1 MRKIPFSSE
10 STRTHLQERL
20 ISAAQDE
27 DPDLSKPIRVKLKN
41 IKNAAEQS
49 KCAINENALPLA
61 LCLGKSFKDSP
72 PFKRAQIFTTTALRA
87 TYFC

>member
-1 MRKIPFSSE
+1 MRKMPSSSE

-27 DPDLSKPIRVKLKN
+27 DPALSKPIRVKLKN
-41 IKNAAEQS
+41 IKNAVEQS
-49 KCAINENALPLA
+49 ECAINENALPLA
-61 LCLGKSFKDSP
+61 LCLGKSLEDSAP
-72 PFKRAQIFTTTALRA
+72 LQRAQIFTTTAIQA